1 MSLDPFSLALLGAI
15 LLASSILQGTV
26 GFSSGLFGI
35 PLFLW
40 IGIPLPQAVAISL
53 VASAVQNITG
63 AWQLRHELDLR
74 RAWRPMLIRYATLP
88 LGVWALS
95 WVGRESTGAA
105 SQLVGAVIL
114 AVLVLQWSLRIT
126 PQPFVHSAWEWLS
139 MSTAGFFLG
148 LCGMGGPP
156 MVLWIMA
163 HDWPMA
169 RGRAL
174 LFFLFAT
181 GIPPQAL
188 LLWLFFGTPVLQA
201 MLLALMAV
209 PILLVGIHMGL
220 AVGRRIPD
228 RAARI
233 IATLLLA
240 TIAISSIAVPW
251 LGSIFRIDALD

>member
-1 MSLDPFSLALLGAI
+1 MSFDPFSLALLAAI

-35 PLFLW
+35 PLFLLV
-40 IGIPLPQAVAISL
+40 GIPLPQAVAISL

-63 AWQLRHELDLR
+63 AWQLRRELDLR

-95 WVGRESTGAA
+95 WIGRDSQDAA
-105 SQLVGAVIL
+105 SQLVGVVIL
-114 AVLVLQWSLRIT
+114 AILALQWSLRIA
-126 PQPFVHSAWEWLS
+126 PRPHVSAAWEWLA
-139 MSTAGFFLG
+139 MSTAGFLLG

-163 HDWPMA
+163 HDWPLT

-188 LLWLFFGTPVLQA
+188 LLWLFFGTPILQA
-201 MLLALMAV
+201 MLLALLAV
-209 PILLVGIHMGL
+209 PVLLVGIHIGL
-220 AVGRRIPD
+220 AFARQIPD

-233 IATLLLA
+233 LATLLLA
-240 TIAISSIAVPW
+240 AIAVVSIAAPW
-251 LGSIFRIDALD
+251 LR